1 MGMNWRQLLLVVLV
15 AAIVGGASGFV
26 GDQVSVRWFN
36 EATLGSPPVT
46 LSIPRVQWGQVDRE
60 YIECEIFE
68 SEQRMK
74 VLLNRLAGEAGVLR
88 AMGRNPSNNLYSPQ
102 MELTADGR
110 HTQLVTRPPC

>member
-46 LSIPRVQWGQVDRE
+46 LSIPGVQWEQVDRE
-60 YIECEIFE
+60 YIECEIYE

-74 VLLNRLAGEAGVLR
+74 VLLDRLAGESGVSQGGLSH
-88 AMGRNPSNNLYSPQ
+88 NPYSPQ

-110 HTQLVTRPPC
+110 HTQLATRPPC